1 MQTELRMS
9 DGKKVTL
16 RSISLKNKGV
26 IYINWDGIDTHVLT
40 SDLDSESQ
48 RKIEEIIAGRPQ
60 E

>member
-1 MQTELRMS
+1 MS

-16 RSISLKNKGV
+16 RSISLKNKGI
-26 IYINWDGIDTHVLT
+26 IYINWDGIDTHILT

-48 RKIEEIIAGRPQ
+48 RKIEEIIAGRPK